1 MDPIIEE
8 EIMRNHNQAD
18 AFISLFFA
26 GLDAVCYVII
36 LTLFGCDFN
45 SFKSI
50 KQKLS
55 LLIVLDAVLRI
66 INMYTDEYSKYF
78 IKEVFFS
85 LFSTIQ
91 FSIIISCL
99 NQIFTDKCNDH
110 SLESDL
116 EIRNQNLF
124 SILFFILVFS
134 FKGIFQT
141 YKLIS
146 TLQYICIIIGIYILS
161 KYIGGKIEIYLA
173 NVVKKDSSFG
183 GENFI
188 NNMPFFI
195 SIYFILNYCFELFS
209 LLIEHKLYASYMIML
224 CKIFKEVGK
233 YLVFLLLISIYHT
246 FNKYMVEDDFGFS
259 NNNAN
264 NPNNVNNV
272 NNDNDLRSHP
282 TERTRVKIYEDED
295 ELDNV

>member
-8 EIMRNHNQAD
+8 EIMKNHNQAD
-18 AFISLFFA
+18 AFIYLFFA

-45 SFKSI
+45 TLDSP

-55 LLIVLDAVLRI
+55 FLIVLDAILRI

-91 FSIIISCL
+91 FTIIISCL
-99 NQIFTDKCNDH
+99 NQIFTDKSIYNNNN
-110 SLESDL
+110 SVEKDL
-116 EIRNQNLF
+116 ELRNRHLF
-124 SILFFILVFS
+124 SILFFVLVFS
-134 FKGIFQT
+134 FKGIFSS

-146 TLQYICIIIGIYILS
+146 TLQYICIIFGIYIFS
-161 KYIGGKIEIYLA
+161 KFLGEKIEIYLA
-173 NVVKKDSSFG
+173 IVVKKDSSFG

-209 LLIEHKLYASYMIML
+209 LLVENKLYASYMIML

-233 YLVFLLLISIYHT
+233 YLVFLLLITVYHT
-246 FNKYMVEDDFGFS
+246 FMKYMVEDDFGFS
-259 NNNAN
+259 S
-264 NPNNVNNV
+264 NPT
-272 NNDNDLRSHP
+272 DLKGHQSEP
-282 TERTRVKIYEDED
+282 TKVDIYKDED
-295 ELDNV
+295 DFD

>member
-99 NQIFTDKCNDH
+99 NQIFTDKCIDH

-161 KYIGGKIEIYLA
+161 KYIGGKVEIYLA

-188 NNMPFFI
+188 NI
-195 SIYFILNYCFELFS
+195 
-209 LLIEHKLYASYMIML
+209 YASYMIML

-272 NNDNDLRSHP
+272 NNDNDLRGHP